1 MRSYRVCIIDEIPGN
16 RRLFRRGQHAI
27 VIAGRRRRQDRG
39 RRFALWFQRQRNG
52 SSRRGDRTVG
62 ADLRA
67 HARSWFSEH
76 FTGVGA

>member
-39 RRFALWFQRQRNG
+39 RRSRYGFSGNGMDRLDEETGLWERI
-52 SSRRGDRTVG
+52 
-62 ADLRA
+62 
-67 HARSWFSEH
+67 
-76 FTGVGA
+76 